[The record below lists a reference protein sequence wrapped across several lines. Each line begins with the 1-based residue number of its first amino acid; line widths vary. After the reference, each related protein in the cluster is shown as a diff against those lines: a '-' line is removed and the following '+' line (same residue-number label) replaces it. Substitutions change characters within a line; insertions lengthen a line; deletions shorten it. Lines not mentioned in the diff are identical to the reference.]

1 MERLERD
8 CKRELTYGRNKR
20 KQEERK
26 MYAPTVNKRY
36 FYLKRKREKENRI
49 REKYQEGKSLYEI
62 SEEEHISEFEL
73 RKILGLE

>member
-1 MERLERD
+1 MQPEKRRKGMEAREKNLE
-8 CKRELTYGRNKR
+8 
-20 KQEERK
+20 EENK
-26 MYAPTVNKRY
+26 MYTPTVNKRY

-73 RKILGLE
+73 QKILGLG

>member
-1 MERLERD
+1 
-8 CKRELTYGRNKR
+8 
-20 KQEERK
+20 